1 MTPDDPTRPDDAG
14 RPAPAILGLV
24 GDGRARTRLLGAA
37 RDFGGVAFCPD
48 AASLRRALRGAG
60 AAVVLVD
67 ALDPTGAPAWPLV
80 QSIRADFPMVPVIAY
95 CDPKLTPSSDI
106 LALARAGV
114 HELLISGIDDVRR
127 ALSRVLESADRQC
140 MADEVLRLVSAR
152 LPAGARDT
160 LTFFLRHAADSGSV
174 TAAAAA
180 LGVDRKTLWNRLAA
194 VRLPPPSELSAWSR
208 LLIAARRLDAPG
220 RAADQVALELNF
232 PSGSAF
238 RNMLR
243 RYTGLTPTELRAR
256 GGSRHLT
263 ELFIRRLFAADR
275 ERTDPEDD
283 DGSESARDGRPPVRA
298 PAGVSG

>member
-1 MTPDDPTRPDDAG
+1 MKADDPSRPEPG
-14 RPAPAILGLV
+14 RRALPAILGLV
-24 GDGRARTRLLGAA
+24 SDRRARAGLVGAA
-37 RDFGGVAFCPD
+37 REFGGIEFHDD
-48 AASLRRALRGAG
+48 ATALRRALRDGDAS
-60 AAVVLVD
+60 VVLVD
-67 ALDPTGAPAWPLV
+67 AVDKTGAPVWPLV
-80 QSIRADFPMVPVIAY
+80 VSIRADFPMVPVIAY
-95 CDPKLTPSSDI
+95 CDPKRTASADI

-114 HELLISGIDDVRR
+114 NELLISGLDDVRP
-127 ALSRVLESADRQC
+127 ALERVVGSADRQC
-140 MADEVLRLVSAR
+140 MADEVLRLVAAR

-174 TAAAAA
+174 ATAAAA

-243 RYTGLTPTELRAR
+243 RYTGLTPTALRAR

-263 ELFIRRLFAADR
+263 ELFIRRLFAGER
-275 ERTDPEDD
+275 EPPEPEG
-283 DGSESARDGRPPVRA
+283 DGAVRRPRA
-298 PAGVSG
+298 PAGAPANVRG